1 MIEIHDLTKTFIK
14 DGNRIEVLRGID
26 CSIARGESVA
36 ILGASGTGKTTLLQ
50 ILGTLDHPSAGRV
63 LFDGADIFVWD
74 QVRRAEFRN
83 RRIGFVF
90 QFHHLLPEFTALEN
104 AIMPA
109 LIQGMPRE
117 DACRRGEIVLTEV
130 GLGGRLTHKPGEL
143 SGGEQQRA
151 AIARALVAQPA
162 VILADE
168 PTGNLDSR
176 SSDELVHMLREMV
189 DRWGQTVILV
199 THDPRVAAHAD
210 RIIFLRDGKIVDD
223 NQLKGQGNADQIRER
238 LSVMALG

>member
-1 MIEIHDLTKTFIK
+1 MIEIHNLTKTFIK

-26 CSIARGESVA
+26 CAIAKGESVA

-50 ILGTLDHPSAGRV
+50 ILGTLDHPSSGRV
-63 LFDGADIFVWD
+63 LFDEADIFAWD

-104 AIMPA
+104 TIMPA

-143 SGGEQQRA
+143 SGGEQQRV
-151 AIARALVAQPA
+151 AIARAVMMKPD

-168 PTGNLDSR
+168 PTGNLDTETGGKIQGLLL
-176 SSDELVHMLREMV
+176 DLGKAQDTTLIV
-189 DRWGQTVILV
+189 V
-199 THDPRVAAHAD
+199 THNKILAD
-210 RIIFLRDGKIVDD
+210 GMSRTINLKDGKIH
-223 NQLKGQGNADQIRER
+223 EP
-238 LSVMALG
+238 

>member
-1 MIEIHDLTKTFIK
+1 MNEGRGGMIEIHDLTKTFIK

-63 LFDGADIFVWD
+63 LFDGADIFAWD

-109 LIQGMPRE
+109 LIQGMPGE

-143 SGGEQQRA
+143 SGGEQQRV
-151 AIARALVAQPA
+151 AIARAVMMKPD

-168 PTGNLDSR
+168 PTGNLDTETGGKIQGLLL
-176 SSDELVHMLREMV
+176 DLGKAQDTTLIV
-189 DRWGQTVILV
+189 V
-199 THDPRVAAHAD
+199 THNKILAD
-210 RIIFLRDGKIVDD
+210 GMSRTINLKDGKIH
-223 NQLKGQGNADQIRER
+223 EP
-238 LSVMALG
+238 

>member
-1 MIEIHDLTKTFIK
+1 MIEIHNLTKTFIK

-26 CSIARGESVA
+26 CAIAKGESVA

-63 LFDGADIFVWD
+63 LFDGADIFAWD
-74 QVRRAEFRN
+74 QVRRAGFRN

-143 SGGEQQRA
+143 SGGEQQRV
-151 AIARALVAQPA
+151 AIARAVMMKPD

-168 PTGNLDSR
+168 PTGNLDTETGGKIQGLLL
-176 SSDELVHMLREMV
+176 DLGKAQDTTLIV
-189 DRWGQTVILV
+189 V
-199 THDPRVAAHAD
+199 THNKILAD
-210 RIIFLRDGKIVDD
+210 GMSRTINLKDGKIH
-223 NQLKGQGNADQIRER
+223 EP
-238 LSVMALG
+238 